1 MNHACLYLGFNI
13 AMQLKKH
20 NSVSRGLVSIPAIFI
35 LSLGMLFFKK

>member
-20 NSVSRGLVSIPAIFI
+20 NNVSKGLVSVPAGFI
-35 LSLGMLFFKK
+35 LSLGMIFF